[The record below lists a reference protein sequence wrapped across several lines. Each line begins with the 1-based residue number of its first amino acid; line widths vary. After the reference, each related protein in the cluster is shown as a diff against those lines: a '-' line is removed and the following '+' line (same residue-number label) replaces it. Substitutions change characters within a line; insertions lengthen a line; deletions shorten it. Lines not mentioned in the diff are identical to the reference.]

1 MDFVMLWDGHMV
13 LAFTYADDNEQ
24 WHAIANQEWHIKQN
38 YPIALGTLR
47 CFATCITYKMRTAIV
62 I

>member
-1 MDFVMLWDGHMV
+1 MNFVMPRDG
-13 LAFTYADDNEQ
+13 LASTYLADDNEQ

-38 YPIALGTLR
+38 YPTALGTLR
-47 CFATCITYKMRTAIV
+47 CFATCTIYKIRAAIV